1 MIAIQAITA
10 LTLLLAPQQA
20 NPAVFG
26 PGVQRAVAQHGSAF
40 VQVAFRTRQPRTL
53 AGMRSIVR
61 TVRTRVLARAG
72 NGFFSTTHWDA
83 VPGMAGWTTAKGL
96 RRLATSPDVSRIYLD
111 FAGHA
116 EDLQADPL
124 VHADEARAAG
134 YTGAGVTVGI
144 LDSGMMLN
152 HPDLQDA
159 LVAQR
164 CYVHSP
170 GTCPNGLH
178 TQSGAGAGRDD
189 NGHGTNVAG
198 IVTGNGTK
206 APTGVA
212 PSSKLVIVK
221 VLAADG
227 SFSDTAQVISGLQF
241 ILNHPEYRV
250 KVINMSLGTNAL
262 FAGPCNNQDPNFTSV
277 VHSLHMQGVTLF
289 ASSGNQKSTTKMAL
303 PACISEVVA
312 VGAVYDSNYGA
323 NTAFCADS
331 TAADKVT
338 CFSNSS
344 TALDLLAPG
353 AATTSTGMG
362 GRTSTYYG
370 TSQASPTA
378 AAAAA
383 DLLQKN
389 PSLTPA
395 QIETTLKSTGKS
407 ITDARNGR
415 VTPRIDVFAALN
427 ATTVGG
433 PPPPP
438 PPPPPPDT
446 QRPAAKARGGI
457 LKHGTPGRLRFT
469 VSDDSGSAS
478 LVAGLFRKGKR
489 LRQWGQDA
497 LDNGAYFVRWTA
509 PSKAQR
515 LSFCVLAQDAAGNQ
529 SKQSCAD
536 IKVT

>member
-1 MIAIQAITA
+1 
-10 LTLLLAPQQA
+10 
-20 NPAVFG
+20 
-26 PGVQRAVAQHGSAF
+26 
-40 VQVAFRTRQPRTL
+40 
-53 AGMRSIVR
+53 
-61 TVRTRVLARAG
+61 
-72 NGFFSTTHWDA
+72 
-83 VPGMAGWTTAKGL
+83 MAGWTTAKGL
-96 RRLATSPDVSRIYLD
+96 QRLATSPDVSRIYLD
-111 FAGHA
+111 LAGHA

-124 VHADEARAAG
+124 IHADEARAAG

-144 LDSGMMLN
+144 LDSGMLLN
-152 HPDLQDA
+152 HADLQDA

-170 GTCPNGLH
+170 GACPNGLH

-212 PSSKLVIVK
+212 PSSKLVIVR

-241 ILNHPEYRV
+241 ILNHPEYGV

-262 FAGPCNNQDPNFTSV
+262 FTGQCNNQDPNFTSV
-277 VHSLHMQGVTLF
+277 VHSLRLQGVTLF

-312 VGAVYDSNYGA
+312 VGAVYDSNYGT
-323 NTAFCADS
+323 NTVFCNDS

-353 AATTSTGMG
+353 AATTSTGVG
-362 GRTSTYYG
+362 GGTSTYYG

-389 PSLTPA
+389 PSLTPP

-407 ITDARNGR
+407 ITDSRNGR
-415 VTPRIDVFAALN
+415 VTPRIDVVAALN
-427 ATTVGG
+427 ATTRGNHHRPRRHRLRPRRTFSDPPSRRAPPPSSTVRPGGCASPCRTTAARPRSWRGCSARASASGGGG
-433 PPPPP
+433 PRRATTGRIPCGGPRRRTPVAQLLRP
-438 PPPPPPDT
+438 RPGRCREPKQTIMRRHQGHIGFRLP
-446 QRPAAKARGGI
+446 RPAYWRLAAIRYTTARG
-457 LKHGTPGRLRFT
+457 
-469 VSDDSGSAS
+469 
-478 LVAGLFRKGKR
+478 
-489 LRQWGQDA
+489 
-497 LDNGAYFVRWTA
+497 
-509 PSKAQR
+509 
-515 LSFCVLAQDAAGNQ
+515 
-529 SKQSCAD
+529 
-536 IKVT
+536 

>member
-1 MIAIQAITA
+1 
-10 LTLLLAPQQA
+10 
-20 NPAVFG
+20 
-26 PGVQRAVAQHGSAF
+26 
-40 VQVAFRTRQPRTL
+40 
-53 AGMRSIVR
+53 MRSIVR

-72 NGFFSTTHWDA
+72 NGFRSTTHWDA

-159 LVAQR
+159 LVAQQ

-206 APTGVA
+206 APIGVA
-212 PSSKLVIVK
+212 PSSKLVIVR

-227 SFSDTAQVISGLQF
+227 SFADTAQVISGLQF
-241 ILNHPEYRV
+241 ILNHPEYGV

-312 VGAVYDSNYGA
+312 VGAVYDSNYGT
-323 NTAFCADS
+323 NTAFCTDS

-353 AATTSTGMG
+353 AATTSTGVG
-362 GRTSTYYG
+362 GGTSTYYG

-389 PSLTPA
+389 PSLTPGADRDDPEVDRQVHHGLAERARDSANRRLRRA
-395 QIETTLKSTGKS
+395 QRDDRRG
-407 ITDARNGR
+407 
-415 VTPRIDVFAALN
+415 
-427 ATTVGG
+427 AT
-433 PPPPP
+433 
-438 PPPPPPDT
+438 
-446 QRPAAKARGGI
+446 PAAATSAPAGHPAADGKGARRHTQARHGLGGCAS
-457 LKHGTPGRLRFT
+457 LSRTTAAGPRSWPASSARA
-469 VSDDSGSAS
+469 SASGS
-478 LVAGLFRKGKR
+478 GGR
-489 LRQWGQDA
+489 DA

-529 SKQSCAD
+529 SKQSCAG
-536 IKVT
+536 ITVT